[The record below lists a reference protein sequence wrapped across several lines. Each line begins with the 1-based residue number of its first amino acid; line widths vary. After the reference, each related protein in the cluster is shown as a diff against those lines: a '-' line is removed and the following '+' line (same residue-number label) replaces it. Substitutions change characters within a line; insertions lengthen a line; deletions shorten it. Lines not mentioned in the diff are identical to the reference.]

1 MESTVKILV
10 KNVYVP
16 AETAPFEVS
25 GSLCVKELKHQIA
38 SAFPGNPAPSTQKLI
53 FGGKICTDDETL
65 DALLTQNQANHGDE
79 AVVFH
84 LLVTTHVPKS
94 RPTTPIVAVNTTLS
108 PVTTTEAAT
117 SPIAQTDQAEAQV
130 QPPSTTAPAHVAA
143 PTRPFVDSPR
153 PVVAAPSSLPMPSV
167 TLLTREA
174 PAPPVSATFPPPA
187 ANHHELYAHHMLLQQ
202 QVAIMAQIQYLQQL
216 KLHSEATR
224 ASSNEMPAPAGA
236 TGAQPAPVPAH
247 FGHQFAH
254 APHFAPY
261 MGMGFHPAHGL
272 HAAGAAAAGGAI
284 PVVGAQPMEPAA
296 SAAPRRDGLFMQLMR
311 EILPLLDIRLAL
323 KMAFMLFIIGQDTPL
338 ERILLLSFLSF
349 VSYL

>member
-1 MESTVKILV
+1 MESTVKIMV

-16 AETAPFEVS
+16 AETAPFDVS
-25 GSLCVKELKHQIA
+25 GSLSVKELKLQIA
-38 SAFPGNPAPSTQKLI
+38 SEFPGNPAPSAQKLI

-94 RPTTPIVAVNTTLS
+94 RPTTPVAAVNTALA
-108 PVTTTEAAT
+108 PVTTAEAAT
-117 SPIAQTDQAEAQV
+117 SPIAQSEQAAA
-130 QPPSTTAPAHVAA
+130 TAPTSVAA
-143 PTRPFVDSPR
+143 TRSFVDSPR
-153 PVVAAPSSLPMPSV
+153 PVTAPANPLNMPSV
-167 TLLTREA
+167 TLPARQA
-174 PAPPVSATFPPPA
+174 PVPPAASAAFPPPPG
-187 ANHHELYAHHMLLQQ
+187 NHHELYAQHMLLQQ

-224 ASSNEMPAPAGA
+224 ASSNAAHAPTGA
-236 TGAQPAPVPAH
+236 AGAQPVPAPAH
-247 FGHQFAH
+247 FGHHFAH

-272 HAAGAAAAGGAI
+272 HAPGAAVPG
-284 PVVGAQPMEPAA
+284 VGAQPTEPIAP
-296 SAAPRRDGLFMQLMR
+296 AAPRRDGRFMQLMR
-311 EILPLLDIRLAL
+311 EIGPLLDIRLAL